1 MRLISFVCAFLLLVG
16 IPVGAAPAEEV
27 RLTVS
32 RLVLAYPQ
40 ATEDI
45 YCGTVPAQEIT
56 WQSENP
62 AVIEVADGVVT
73 ALAPGET
80 EITASWNGQVSTC
93 AVSCLTG
100 SQEEFQNFYGPERH
114 QPMRTPVDP
123 QRGPAIFMTM
133 PGLSGTPSPISCS
146 LPRGGRRPSALP
158 FPCSAAALRS
168 RALPI
173 TAGT

>member
-1 MRLISFVCAFLLLVG
+1 MRLISIVCAFLLLAG

-56 WQSENP
+56 WRSENP

-73 ALAPGET
+73 AVAPGET
-80 EITASWNGQVSTC
+80 EITASWNGHLRGFLPDRFPGGIS
-93 AVSCLTG
+93 
-100 SQEEFQNFYGPERH
+100 EFLWPGAA
-114 QPMRTPVDP
+114 
-123 QRGPAIFMTM
+123 PANANA
-133 PGLSGTPSPISCS
+133 
-146 LPRGGRRPSALP
+146 GGAAAGGLP
-158 FPCSAAALRS
+158 FL
-168 RALPI
+168 
-173 TAGT
+173 

>member
-1 MRLISFVCAFLLLVG
+1 MRMISIVCAFLLLAG

-56 WQSENP
+56 WRSENP

-80 EITASWNGQVSTC
+80 EITASWNGQVST
-93 AVSCLTG
+93 
-100 SQEEFQNFYGPERH
+100 
-114 QPMRTPVDP
+114 
-123 QRGPAIFMTM
+123 
-133 PGLSGTPSPISCS
+133 
-146 LPRGGRRPSALP
+146 
-158 FPCSAAALRS
+158 
-168 RALPI
+168 
-173 TAGT
+173 

>member
-1 MRLISFVCAFLLLVG
+1 MRLISFVCALLLLVG

-80 EITASWNGQVSTC
+80 EGAMVVMVT
-93 AVSCLTG
+93 
-100 SQEEFQNFYGPERH
+100 
-114 QPMRTPVDP
+114 
-123 QRGPAIFMTM
+123 TM
-133 PGLSGTPSPISCS
+133 PSGDCPC
-146 LPRGGRRPSALP
+146 PRGDGDYSQLERAGQYLRGFLPDRLPGGISEFLRPGTAPANANAGGAPAGGLP
-158 FPCSAAALRS
+158 FL
-168 RALPI
+168 
-173 TAGT
+173 